1 MSWEVVYIKEAQ
13 RDMKKLDSQSR
24 KYVLKAIDKVSVNP
38 LPNAE
43 GGYGKPLGNHR
54 TAKLSGYMKIK
65 LKDSGL
71 RVVYGIVRENNIMKI
86 IIVSIRDD
94 DEVYLEAAARIKKL
108 KDKDERNT

>member
-13 RDMKKLDSQSR
+13 KDMRKLDPQSR
-24 KYVLKAIDKVSVNP
+24 KYVLKAIDKVSANP
-38 LPNAE
+38 LPSAE

-65 LKDSGL
+65 LRDIGL
-71 RVVYGIVRENNIMKI
+71 RVVYGLVRENNVMKI

-94 DEVYLEAAARIKKL
+94 DEVYLEAVSRIKKL
-108 KDKDERNT
+108 GEEN

>member
-1 MSWEVVYIKEAQ
+1 MRWEIVYIKEAQ
-13 RDMKKLDSQSR
+13 KDMKKLDPQSR

-65 LKDSGL
+65 LKDLGL
-71 RVVYGIVRENNIMKI
+71 RVVYGLVRENNVMKI

-94 DEVYLEAAARIKKL
+94 DEVYLEAASRIKKL
-108 KDKDERNT
+108 EDKIE